1 MKNVCEGTT
10 DGKSLRERMVDV
22 MHLRG
27 LSEGTQ
33 GHYLRAVEGLC
44 KHYNRPPDR
53 IEPEEVQG
61 YLLYLT
67 DVRGFKHST
76 CNTLVTGLRFLYQR
90 VLGQHDVEWWLPRR
104 REPQKLPVVLSREEM
119 ARLFAAAPLPK
130 HRALLM
136 TIYAGGLRVS
146 EAVNLQLDDIDSSR
160 MVIRIREGKG
170 GKDRYAVLSERLL
183 KELRAYWKLVRPQQ
197 WLFPGDG
204 SDQPMSAGTGANIYK
219 QAKRRAGISKEGGVH
234 ALRHGFA
241 THVLEDG
248 GDLRTIQVLL
258 GHSCLRSTMR
268 YLRVARA
275 NVKAVEG
282 LLDRVLA
289 QPGAAATA

>member
-1 MKNVCEGTT
+1 
-10 DGKSLRERMVDV
+10 
-22 MHLRG
+22 
-27 LSEGTQ
+27 
-33 GHYLRAVEGLC
+33 
-44 KHYNRPPDR
+44 
-53 IEPEEVQG
+53 
-61 YLLYLT
+61 
-67 DVRGFKHST
+67 
-76 CNTLVTGLRFLYQR
+76 
-90 VLGQHDVEWWLPRR
+90 
-104 REPQKLPVVLSREEM
+104 
-119 ARLFAAAPLPK
+119 
-130 HRALLM
+130 
-136 TIYAGGLRVS
+136 
-146 EAVNLQLDDIDSSR
+146 
-160 MVIRIREGKG
+160 
-170 GKDRYAVLSERLL
+170 
-183 KELRAYWKLVRPQQ
+183 
-197 WLFPGDG
+197 
-204 SDQPMSAGTGANIYK
+204 MSAGTGANIYK